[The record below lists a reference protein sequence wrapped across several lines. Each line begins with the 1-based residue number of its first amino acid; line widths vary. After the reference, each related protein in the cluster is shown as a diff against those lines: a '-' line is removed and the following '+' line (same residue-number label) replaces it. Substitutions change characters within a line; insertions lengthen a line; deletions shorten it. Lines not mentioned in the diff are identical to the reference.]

1 MPNICWFKYEN
12 LLLFSILSMYLEQ
25 KLKQALLRYYLVW
38 HFSLKNNLDDE
49 SITEI
54 VAKLFSFDQLIVEAL
69 IQTH

>member
-1 MPNICWFKYEN
+1 
-12 LLLFSILSMYLEQ
+12 MYLEQ